1 MIRMGGWILNS
12 PLQEK
17 RLEKRGVDNLVEQL
31 AYSDNYYIVQEEIK
45 DTLWIENIW
54 NANGYA
60 VKATTVDTIVTPNG
74 RTFEVI
80 QLK

>member
-1 MIRMGGWILNS
+1 MGGWILNS

-17 RLEKRGVDNLVEQL
+17 RLENQGVDNLVEQL
-31 AYSDNYYIVQEEIK
+31 VYSDNYYIVQEEIK

-54 NANGYA
+54 ETNGYPI
-60 VKATTVDTIVTPNG
+60 KATTVDTIVTPNG

-80 QLK
+80 QLQ